1 MRDDW
6 KYVAMVIDRLL
17 LYIFFGV
24 TLGGTL
30 GILLSAPNVF
40 KYVDQQEII
49 DKLTNGG
56 SDQEYASA
64 ATGTALPSDE
74 AAELSRFL

>member
-1 MRDDW
+1 MEVRIVFFGINY
-6 KYVAMVIDRLL
+6 KTCFIPGIRFRYVAMVIDRLL

-40 KYVDQQEII
+40 DPVRDQNEIKSRLI
-49 DKLTNGG
+49 KFYKG
-56 SDQEYASA
+56 
-64 ATGTALPSDE
+64 
-74 AAELSRFL
+74 ELED